1 MNEFCLMTRYETLMN
16 QAEQCLE
23 CAKNTTGVM
32 QSIWLHHHN
41 ELKAKAN
48 SLTIAE
54 AESEIFLN

>member
-1 MNEFCLMTRYETLMN
+1 MTKYENLMN

-23 CAKNTTGVM
+23 CAKATTGVM
-32 QSIWLHHHN
+32 QSIWLHHYN

-48 SLTIAE
+48 NLTIAE